1 MLHLT
6 DNHGGDAGAA
16 EILHGFQRAFQRDEA
31 FLDDRR
37 GNRAGVFQCEA
48 TGGKLIGV
56 QFVLADCFDQR
67 VVITHRQKIDRK
79 NTGPLDVGIGV
90 RVLVKIAKYGE
101 EGRLVP
107 VEAAPAVKTN
117 VRLAILFPCRDGK

>member
-1 MLHLT
+1 MTEGFGAPVFKFCAPGINIIYPSFPHRLSGDWIGVDPDMLHLT

-67 VVITHRQKIDRK
+67 VVITHRRK
-79 NTGPLDVGIGV
+79 LT
-90 RVLVKIAKYGE
+90 AKT
-101 EGRLVP
+101 P
-107 VEAAPAVKTN
+107 
-117 VRLAILFPCRDGK
+117 VRLMLA

>member
-1 MLHLT
+1 MIGAEIVLT
-6 DNHGGDAGAA
+6 DGREAA
-16 EILHGFQRAFQRDEA
+16 
-31 FLDDRR
+31 
-37 GNRAGVFQCEA
+37 
-48 TGGKLIGV
+48 GGKFIGI
-56 QFVLADCFDQR
+56 QFVLADCFDQC

-107 VEAAPAVKTN
+107 MEAAPAVKTN